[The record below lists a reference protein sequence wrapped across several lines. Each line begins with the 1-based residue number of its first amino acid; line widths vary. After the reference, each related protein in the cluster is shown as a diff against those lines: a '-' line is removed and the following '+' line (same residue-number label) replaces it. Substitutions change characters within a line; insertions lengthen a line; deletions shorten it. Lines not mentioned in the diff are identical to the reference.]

1 MINQKFTKCFGRSK
15 TMSGTLTLN
24 LDQLKSAIKE
34 CNIEEKIELVNYLE
48 NETFEV
54 RFRNLLSILNT
65 SDLTLDEITKE
76 VEAVR

>member
-1 MINQKFTKCFGRSK
+1 
-15 TMSGTLTLN
+15 MSGTLTLN